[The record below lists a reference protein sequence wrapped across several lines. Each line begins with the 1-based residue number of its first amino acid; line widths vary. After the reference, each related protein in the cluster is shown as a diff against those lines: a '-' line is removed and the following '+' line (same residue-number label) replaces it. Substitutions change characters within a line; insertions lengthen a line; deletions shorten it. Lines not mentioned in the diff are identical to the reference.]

1 MCGTGLPEPDFKEED
16 KEQVAPARTAEFD
29 AALSLY
35 ASLFPEQY
43 ATECDTPGIGC
54 DIDNIIVYIDS
65 NGNQIEERHHSY

>member
-1 MCGTGLPEPDFKEED
+1 MTEED

-43 ATECDTPGIGC
+43 ATECDNPNDATMTYCNHDDPPSFPTIGF
-54 DIDNIIVYIDS
+54 VVPTK
-65 NGNQIEERHHSY
+65 